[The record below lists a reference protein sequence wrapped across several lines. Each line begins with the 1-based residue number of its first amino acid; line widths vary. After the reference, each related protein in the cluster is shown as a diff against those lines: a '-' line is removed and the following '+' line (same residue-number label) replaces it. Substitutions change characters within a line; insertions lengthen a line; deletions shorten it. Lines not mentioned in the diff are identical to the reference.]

1 MNRQRDFKVGQFV
14 LWKNYVSVF
23 VCNRNSQKCE
33 KINLTPILRKLIRF
47 LKYLSIE
54 AGSKD
59 LSRSII
65 KADFNRK
72 TTAVL
77 LVAPHTRHRCSYSVK
92 RPRSAS
98 KGSSAASLR
107 PGLCLQAPRLSYPQP
122 QQNFSRGTAGLLP
135 VCEDRDS
142 SGCARFAAAEG
153 LPAPGIPTPANL
165 PSSNF
170 LTQCLSSSSSGTLHT
185 EPRIG

>member
-1 MNRQRDFKVGQFV
+1 MVCCCVNQSGLRQPLQLRNRQRDFKVGQFV

-23 VCNRNSQKCE
+23 VYITRNCCNHNSQKCE

-98 KGSSAASLR
+98 KGSSATSLR
-107 PGLCLQAPRLSYPQP
+107 PGLWLQAPRLSYPQP

-153 LPAPGIPTPANL
+153 LPAPGHPHTCKPA
-165 PSSNF
+165 F
-170 LTQCLSSSSSGTLHT
+170 
-185 EPRIG
+185 